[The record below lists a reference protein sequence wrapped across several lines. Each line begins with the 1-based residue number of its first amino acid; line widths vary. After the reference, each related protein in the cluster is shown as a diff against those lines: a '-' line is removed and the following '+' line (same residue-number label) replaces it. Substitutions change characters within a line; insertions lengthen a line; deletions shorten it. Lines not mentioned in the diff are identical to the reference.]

1 MFDTLTLM
9 SASIGLSAFST
20 LQKIII
26 ICQMF
31 IVMIFQPLQAFKKQV
46 NFVVLSVPS
55 TKLEEREK
63 HCNSG
68 RGISVSVLLKVL
80 DADGVVAVSKRKA
93 QQVEHWHVS

>member
-1 MFDTLTLM
+1 
-9 SASIGLSAFST
+9 
-20 LQKIII
+20 
-26 ICQMF
+26 MF

-68 RGISVSVLLKVL
+68 RGISVSVLLLIDKIL

-93 QQVEHWHVS
+93 QQEEHGHVS